1 MYSAIHD
8 SVTVARGQKLEN
20 TDRVKNQLDCRIRY
34 RALLKKKRYIYIY
47 IFIKS
52 IMDQF
57 LKKHLFC
64 REVGSTKIKK
74 LRGDL
79 FTPLV
84 KLQFL

>member
-1 MYSAIHD
+1 MYSAIHE
-8 SVTVARGQKLEN
+8 SVTVARGQRLEN

-34 RALLKKKRYIYIY
+34 RALLKKKKIYIY

-64 REVGSTKIKK
+64 RGVWSTKIKK

-84 KLQFL
+84 KVQLL